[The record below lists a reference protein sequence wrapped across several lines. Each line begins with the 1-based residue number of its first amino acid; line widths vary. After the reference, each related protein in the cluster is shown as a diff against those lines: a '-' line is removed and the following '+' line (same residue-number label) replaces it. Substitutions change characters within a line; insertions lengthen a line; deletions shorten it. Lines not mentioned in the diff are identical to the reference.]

1 VVTLVSAL
9 IVAVAVVFAGMR
21 VAAAVRAPRAVA
33 TSDRAL
39 QLIELF
45 APAVA
50 AADRDVRAIL
60 VWQPLAAAARRV
72 FAEEFAMLDRA
83 AGATFPFSAQQVDAA
98 HARWTADWLSW
109 EHSHDVEFKL
119 KEAVVEQEIAASGGS
134 SPLAR
139 ARFDAIERE
148 KLELYQRRYEEYI
161 RIAKALQALAH

>member
-1 VVTLVSAL
+1 LVPLISAL
-9 IVAVAVVFAGMR
+9 IVAAAVVFAGMR
-21 VAAAVRAPRAVA
+21 VADAVRAPRAVA

-39 QLIELF
+39 QLLELF

-60 VWQPLAAAARRV
+60 VWQPLAATARRM
-72 FAEEFAMLDRA
+72 FADEFAMLDRA
-83 AGATFPFSAQQVDAA
+83 SGTTFPFSAQQFDAA
-98 HARWTADWLSW
+98 HARWTSDWLSW
-109 EHSHDVEFKL
+109 EHSHDVEYKL
-119 KEAVVEQEIAASGGS
+119 KEAVVEQEITASGGS
-134 SPLAR
+134 SLAR